1 MNYTLADYLF
11 FRGGLDYT
19 AAPVNEIDEMVFASL
34 GKADYTGILA
44 ENDTAIYADA
54 FNAFFALHGEQ
65 EDEALGLLESPILM
79 KTLRTISRCSRYAN
93 IAISHFVNKV
103 SPEDTEQMSALTV
116 HGPNGKLYI
125 TYRGTDD
132 TLIGWKENCELA
144 ILDSVPA
151 QRDAAAYLE
160 TVAAQFP
167 GPIVVSGHSKGG
179 NLAVYAAVNARKDI
193 RDRIEKVI
201 SYDGPGFLNDFFK
214 QPGYLDIEDK
224 IMTIVPNASLIGM
237 LMRHARRLDV
247 VDCKRDGPLAHD
259 IFLWNLLPSGFK
271 RTRKLSEKSE
281 VFHHAIDQTLKK
293 LDMQKRQ
300 ELVDEIFDV
309 LSSTGADNLLDFTEH
324 SAAQA
329 LKLSIRA
336 QKSKEIKQ
344 FFLML
349 SRFFAKDTMNN
360 TLGELQE
367 KVQGKL
373 IEPVKG
379 KIEKKKTP
387 NKQ

>member
-1 MNYTLADYLF
+1 
-11 FRGGLDYT
+11 
-19 AAPVNEIDEMVFASL
+19 
-34 GKADYTGILA
+34 
-44 ENDTAIYADA
+44 
-54 FNAFFALHGEQ
+54 
-65 EDEALGLLESPILM
+65 
-79 KTLRTISRCSRYAN
+79 
-93 IAISHFVNKV
+93 
-103 SPEDTEQMSALTV
+103 MSALTV

-237 LMRHARRLDV
+237 LMRHAGRLDV

-281 VFHHAIDQTLKK
+281 VFHHAIDQTLNK

>member
-1 MNYTLADYLF
+1 
-11 FRGGLDYT
+11 
-19 AAPVNEIDEMVFASL
+19 
-34 GKADYTGILA
+34 
-44 ENDTAIYADA
+44 
-54 FNAFFALHGEQ
+54 
-65 EDEALGLLESPILM
+65 
-79 KTLRTISRCSRYAN
+79 
-93 IAISHFVNKV
+93 
-103 SPEDTEQMSALTV
+103 
-116 HGPNGKLYI
+116 
-125 TYRGTDD
+125 
-132 TLIGWKENCELA
+132 
-144 ILDSVPA
+144 
-151 QRDAAAYLE
+151 
-160 TVAAQFP
+160 
-167 GPIVVSGHSKGG
+167 
-179 NLAVYAAVNARKDI
+179 
-193 RDRIEKVI
+193 
-201 SYDGPGFLNDFFK
+201 
-214 QPGYLDIEDK
+214 
-224 IMTIVPNASLIGM
+224 MTIVPNASLIGM
-237 LMRHARRLDV
+237 LMRHAGRLDV

-281 VFHHAIDQTLKK
+281 VFHHAIDQTLNK

>member
-11 FRGGLDYT
+11 FRGDLDYMT
-19 AAPVNEIDEMVFASL
+19 APVNEIDEMVFSSL

-44 ENDTAIYADA
+44 EDETAIYSDA

-93 IAISHFVNKV
+93 IVISHFVNKV
-103 SPEDTEQMSALTV
+103 STEDTEQMSALTV

-151 QRDAAAYLE
+151 QRDAVAYLE
-160 TVAAQFP
+160 MVAAQFP
-167 GPIVVSGHSKGG
+167 NSIVVSGHSKGG

-224 IMTIVPNASLIGM
+224 ITTIVPNASCVGM
-237 LMRHARRLDV
+237 LMRHAGKLDV
-247 VDCKRDGPLAHD
+247 VDCERDGPLAHD
-259 IFLWNLLPSGFK
+259 IFFWNLLPSGFE

-281 VFHHAIDQTLKK
+281 VIHHAIEQTLNK

-324 SAAQA
+324 SAVQA

-344 FFLML
+344 FFLIL